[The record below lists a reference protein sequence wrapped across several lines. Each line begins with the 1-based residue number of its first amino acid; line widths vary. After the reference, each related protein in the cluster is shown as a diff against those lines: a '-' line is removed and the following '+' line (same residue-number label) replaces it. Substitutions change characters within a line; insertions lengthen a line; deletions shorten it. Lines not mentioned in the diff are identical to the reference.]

1 MPTVRVPDGRLVK
14 FPDDMPREQIK
25 GIIAEKFPESVN
37 INTPQ
42 IRPMTPEQK
51 EQARLDAEKMR
62 EGLNY
67 QSVPMG
73 AITGTLEGLAS
84 GIGRVASGASLG
96 ATDWLD
102 RKTGGYLANL
112 DKEIAQNAESA
123 GLGGVNDV
131 ARFLAE
137 TGGVAKGAGNLIIKG
152 AKTIPS
158 MIGKGAIEGGIYGA
172 TSSDKLEELPQNIYG
187 GSITGAGAAGV
198 LGLAGKGL
206 QRLIPALNAEGKAK
220 NLQDA
225 FMDKESTKALKRGA
239 LASEEISDKLASE
252 MPAVKDNIN
261 LKMNNIVDDVIG
273 ERPNIEEMVGLA
285 KQEYGNYA
293 SQNSSNPVNIQKIF
307 TDYGKYTQVQKDA
320 IEDAINSANSE
331 TNSAL
336 GTVEH
341 THQMRMAIDDMI
353 DAASKGSKRR
363 QLPALGKLRTAI
375 DNILKTDEGY
385 KAIDNKYSEVMG
397 IKNAY
402 DLGKSASKNAQAPK
416 FKNEM
421 ERRAWLSGVNEKMQ
435 DNLINSEN
443 NYAKSVSNNLSILK
457 KGLKNEEIGLLKKAS
472 NSINKEY
479 SRANSLDRVVNKET
493 YGENLPFWREV
504 IESVGSA
511 VGSTIGGAE
520 KALYGMSDRATAN
533 RILQGISDS
542 KIAKNINRN
551 INRTVPSISAVFAKR
566 MADYEGE

>member
-37 INTPQ
+37 VNTPQ
-42 IRPMTPEQK
+42 IRPMTPEQR

-84 GIGRVASGASLG
+84 GVGRVASGASLG

-137 TGGVAKGAGNLIIKG
+137 TGGVAKGAGNLIMKG

-198 LGLAGKGL
+198 LGLAGRGL

-239 LASEEISDKLASE
+239 MASEEISDRLASE

-307 TDYGKYTQVQKDA
+307 KDYGKYTQVQKDA
-320 IEDAINSANSE
+320 IEDAINSANRE

-363 QLPALGKLRTAI
+363 QLPALGKLRNAI
-375 DNILKTDEGY
+375 DNVLKTDEGY

-402 DLGKSASKNAQAPK
+402 DLGKSASKKTQAPK

-421 ERRAWLSGVNEKMQ
+421 ERRAWLSGVNETMQ
-435 DNLINSEN
+435 DNLINSEK

-457 KGLKNEEIGLLKKAS
+457 KGLNNEEIGLLKKAS

>member
-37 INTPQ
+37 VNTPQ
-42 IRPMTPEQK
+42 IRPMTSEQR

-84 GIGRVASGASLG
+84 GVGRVVSGASLG

-137 TGGVAKGAGNLIIKG
+137 TGGVAKGAGNLIMKG

-187 GSITGAGAAGV
+187 GSVTGAGAAGI
-198 LGLAGKGL
+198 LGLAGRGL
-206 QRLIPALNAEGKAK
+206 QRLIPALNAEGKTK

-239 LASEEISDKLASE
+239 MASEEISDRLASE

-307 TDYGKYTQVQKDA
+307 KDYGKYTQVQKDA
-320 IEDAINSANSE
+320 IEDAINSANRE

-375 DNILKTDEGY
+375 DNVLKTDEGY
-385 KAIDNKYSEVMG
+385 KTIDNKYSEVMG

-435 DNLINSEN
+435 DSLINSEN

-566 MADYEGE
+566 MADYKGE